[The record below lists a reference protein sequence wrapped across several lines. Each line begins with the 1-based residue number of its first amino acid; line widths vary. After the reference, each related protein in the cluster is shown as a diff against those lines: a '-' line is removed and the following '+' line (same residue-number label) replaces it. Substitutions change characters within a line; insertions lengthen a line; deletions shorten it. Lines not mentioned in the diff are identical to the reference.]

1 MAFAMAVESERGLV
15 SQRTREAL
23 RFKKAQGLKLG
34 RLWGPVKSQAGCL
47 SAGDRGPAGERFD
60 AEVHR
65 AALSHHRGQSAQLAQ
80 KAWLEDREIK
90 RAHLKFYGTFVSF
103 V

>member
-65 AALSHHRGQSAQLAQ
+65 AAPSHHEANLHNWLKKHDLKTARSSAL
-80 KAWLEDREIK
+80 
-90 RAHLKFYGTFVSF
+90 T
-103 V
+103 